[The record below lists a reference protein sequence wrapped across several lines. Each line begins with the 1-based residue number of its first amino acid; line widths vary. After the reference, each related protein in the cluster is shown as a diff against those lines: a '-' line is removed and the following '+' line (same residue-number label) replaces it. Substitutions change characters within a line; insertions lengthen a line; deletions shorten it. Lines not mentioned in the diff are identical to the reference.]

1 MLTTVLLHLLFF
13 GQPVEGV
20 SVSTDMSAYAQGDPV
35 LVTIQNT
42 GPDAITRGGIVC
54 DDVWPLA
61 VEQLQDDGSWQGVVV
76 PRRASCIG
84 ITGVLFQPGRTLTQT
99 LSLSLDPG
107 TYRVAYAFDVVGSGP
122 APNAGQIAYSDPFD
136 VNAPA
141 GAGLWTASGSRS
153 VAADF

>member
-1 MLTTVLLHLLFF
+1 MTIAVLALIFQLLV
-13 GQPVEGV
+13 GQPANGV
-20 SVSTDMSAYAQGDPV
+20 SVVTDMAAYTQGDPV
-35 LVTIQNT
+35 QVTIQNA

-61 VEQLQDDGSWQGVVV
+61 LEQLQDDGTWQAVPV

-84 ITGVLFQPGRTLTQT
+84 VAGVLFQPGGSQVHT

-107 TYRVAYAFDVVGSGP
+107 TYRVVYAFDVVGSKG

-136 VNAPA
+136 VNAPT
-141 GAGLWTASGSRS
+141 GA
-153 VAADF
+153 D